1 MAISNY
7 IEEELRQVAPALSE
21 LGRVNPYV
29 VPEGY
34 FEALADEL
42 LDHSIQ
48 GALLNEL
55 KGTAA
60 AKEIFE
66 VPPSGYFD
74 SLAGDIMSRI
84 RQEINPSSDV
94 YSELEEVAPWL
105 NKISKDNIYHVPAEY
120 FERIMPLVN
129 KPLQQQEAKVVSMNA
144 AGNVKRWISYAAA
157 AAVMMFISTTSFLYV
172 NHRMKHAA
180 HTLTVEQRLA
190 TLKDEEILKYLKN
203 DVGEGDFNATNFSEE
218 NPDINHL
225 LINASDAEIERY
237 LDTEQENSEEDTG
250 GI

>member
-34 FEALADEL
+34 FEALTDQL
-42 LDHSIQ
+42 LDHSMQ
-48 GALLNEL
+48 GALLNDL
-55 KGTAA
+55 KGTATNA
-60 AKEIFE
+60 MFE
-66 VPPSGYFD
+66 VPPHGYFD
-74 SLAGDIMSRI
+74 NLAGNIMSRI
-84 RQEINPSSDV
+84 RQEINPASDV
-94 YSELEEVAPWL
+94 YSELEEVAPLL
-105 NKISKDNIYHVPAEY
+105 NKISKNNIYHVPAEY
-120 FERIMPLVN
+120 FERIMPAVN
-129 KPLQQQEAKVVSMNA
+129 EPLQQEAKVVSMNA